1 MMARYE
7 AIPWRCLVIG
17 KVRIAIIL
25 DEQHVKEI
33 DRLVSERVFQ
43 NRSQAVQ
50 EAVSDK
56 LRRMK
61 CSRLSTQCAKLDP
74 TFEKAMAEE
83 GLNEDR
89 SQ

>member
-1 MMARYE
+1 M
-7 AIPWRCLVIG
+7 G
-17 KVRIAIIL
+17 KAKIAITL
-25 DEQHVKEI
+25 DEGYVEQI

-61 CSRLSTQCAKLDP
+61 RSRLSTECAKLDP

-83 GLNEDR
+83 GLNEDI
-89 SQ
+89 SEWPEY